1 MSTQPTTSGAPTH
14 TAPAVVNVSQVEP
27 RFGDWG
33 PGYLAQHDDAA
44 FGVVTLRPGDAF
56 DNHLHN
62 HHEES
67 FLVLDGAIELW
78 RNRSERLDLVQGD
91 FVRCP
96 AGVEH
101 FLRNTGDTV
110 ARAFF
115 VKAPGVASDKVD
127 APWVPSA

>member
-1 MSTQPTTSGAPTH
+1 MSDTA
-14 TAPAVVNVSQVEP
+14 APAPAPAPVNVADVEP

-33 PGYLAQHDDAA
+33 PGYLAQHNDAA

-56 DNHLHN
+56 ANHLHN

-67 FLVLDGAIELW
+67 FLVLDGEIELW
-78 RNRSERLDLVQGD
+78 RSRGERLELSRGD

-101 FLRNTGDTV
+101 FLRNVGTET

-115 VKAPGVASDKVD
+115 IKAPGVTADKVD
-127 APWVPSA
+127 SPWEPGSDQ

>member
-1 MSTQPTTSGAPTH
+1 MAADDGRAAEDMSPLPRVAR
-14 TAPAVVNVSQVEP
+14 VDDVEA

-56 DNHLHN
+56 ANHLHDR
-62 HHEES
+62 HEES
-67 FLVLDGAIELW
+67 FLVLDGEIDLW
-78 RNRSERLDLVQGD
+78 RDRREHLTLRRGD

-96 AGVEH
+96 PRVEH
-101 FLRNTGDTV
+101 YLRNSGGDV

-115 VKAPGVASDKVD
+115 VKAPGVTADKRDV
-127 APWVPSA
+127 PWTPGD